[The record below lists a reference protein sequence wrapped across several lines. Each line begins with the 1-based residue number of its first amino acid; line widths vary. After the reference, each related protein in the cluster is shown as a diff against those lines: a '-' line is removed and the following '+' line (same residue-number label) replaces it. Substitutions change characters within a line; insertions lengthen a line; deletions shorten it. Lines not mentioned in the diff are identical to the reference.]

1 MQRLHTRP
9 VELIKSRAPWKPI
22 CLNIYYT
29 SISFSK
35 MISMMIEPRHK
46 RAKVDLVQIN
56 IAHGAA
62 NPQFQSE
69 REVVG
74 QNRTKM
80 GNSTSSHL

>member
-1 MQRLHTRP
+1 MRRLHTRP

-56 IAHGAA
+56 ITHGVAT
-62 NPQFQSE
+62 PRFQSE
-69 REVVG
+69 GEAVG
-74 QNRTKM
+74 QNRAKM
-80 GNSTSSHL
+80 

>member
-1 MQRLHTRP
+1 
-9 VELIKSRAPWKPI
+9 
-22 CLNIYYT
+22 
-29 SISFSK
+29 
-35 MISMMIEPRHK
+35 MIEPRHK

-62 NPQFQSE
+62 APQFQPE

-80 GNSTSSHL
+80 RNSTLSHL